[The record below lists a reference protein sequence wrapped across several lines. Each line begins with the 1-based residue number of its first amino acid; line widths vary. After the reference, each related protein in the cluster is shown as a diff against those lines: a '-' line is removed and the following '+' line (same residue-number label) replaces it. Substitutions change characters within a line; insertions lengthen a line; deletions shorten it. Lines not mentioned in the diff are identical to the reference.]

1 MSYGLPCIPRAYA
14 CFSTQAVR
22 GTDHLATTCP
32 GDLKGT
38 IQPEGGTTMKIGIIT
53 FSVDVAALA
62 KRAEE
67 LGFDSFWIPEH
78 PATPVHI
85 APKTTT
91 YRLHL
96 EPDGTP
102 QPLYRSG
109 KIADPFI
116 SLARASAVTQTIKLG
131 TGIWGVS
138 HLLHKALL
146 GMR

>member
-1 MSYGLPCIPRAYA
+1 
-14 CFSTQAVR
+14 
-22 GTDHLATTCP
+22 
-32 GDLKGT
+32 
-38 IQPEGGTTMKIGIIT
+38 MKIGLIT
-53 FSVDVAALA
+53 VSVDGAALA

-78 PATPVHI
+78 TATPVHI

-109 KIADPFI
+109 QFADPFI
-116 SLARASAVTQTIKLG
+116 TLARASAMTQTIKLG
-131 TGIWGVS
+131 TGICLVPEHHPLLLAKQVATLDNFSGGGFSLALGRGGSTRKPRSWGVTLRIAGARRGKRS
-138 HLLHKALL
+138 SP
-146 GMR
+146 